1 MPLYTYTCPCGHTS
15 EQINRVAERHTHAPE
30 HCGARMGMRLH
41 APMIA
46 VQAEVC
52 ARSPVDG
59 TVLTT
64 RRARIEHMKRNGLQE
79 ALPATEVIAGE
90 RKRWSANKALAD
102 QLPKLP
108 EPLKEQLYREAA

>member
-1 MPLYTYTCPCGHTS
+1 MPIYTYACSCGHAA
-15 EQINRVAERHTHAPE
+15 EQFNRVDDRHTHAPE
-30 HCGARMGMRLH
+30 HCGERMAIRLH

-52 ARSPVDG
+52 GRSPVDG
-59 TVLTT
+59 TVITS

-79 ALPATEVIAGE
+79 ALPAAEVIAGE
-90 RKRWSANKALAD
+90 QKKWSANKALAD

-108 EPLKEQLYREAA
+108 EPLKEQMYREAA